1 LYQKEEFMA
10 IALADAGRII
20 NTAVGKATEMGIRV
34 SVVVV
39 NEEGRIISLSR
50 MDGAG
55 FLTPDIALGK
65 AVAAAAFK
73 RSSADIQAS
82 AETKPAFYAGISTL
96 ANGRFLAA
104 MGALPIVKDKQVLGA
119 VGVSGGK
126 PEQDQEVAKEGI
138 AIL

>member
-1 LYQKEEFMA
+1 MSVT
-10 IALADAGRII
+10 LADAGRIVEG
-20 NTAVGKATEMGIRV
+20 AVAKAKEIGIKV

-39 NEEGRIISLSR
+39 NEEGNIISLSR

-65 AVAAAAFK
+65 AVASAAFK

-82 AETKPAFYAGISTL
+82 ADGKPAFYAGISTM
-96 ANGRFLAA
+96 ANGRFLAG
-104 MGALPIVKDKQVLGA
+104 MGALPILKDKQVLGA

-126 PEQDQEVAKEGI
+126 PEQDQEVAKKGI
-138 AIL
+138 EVL